1 MPSKQDEQLKPE
13 TDAAFSDP
21 QKMLSLLYFNTK
33 EYFLLLDR
41 DLNIQ
46 MYNQITYEQLKRY
59 MGITIDVGCS
69 VFELTEPARRPIL
82 QKVYEDVLAG
92 HTRETEIVL
101 QPKKGNAV
109 ILHNYFRPSRDANGD
124 IIAVMVTAYD
134 VTEQRKAEQ
143 DIAKYSELVNLLL
156 DNTDESFVLVDK
168 ELHIVMFNNAA
179 ANLVTKHAGRD
190 LQKGD
195 NLLDLIPDEAQGKMV
210 SKLCREVLT
219 GKSREYEM
227 QVPSGN
233 GTTYLHSKFKPAVN
247 KEGKTNTIIITTRD
261 VTEKKI
267 TEQALTES
275 EQRWRFAL
283 EGSNL
288 GLWDWNMATNHVFY
302 SSSYKRLYGFTDD
315 ELENHLNAWAKQV
328 HPDDR
333 ALIDAAIDE
342 HVKNSVPFYEA
353 TYRVKDK
360 QGFYRWILAR
370 GMLISRDKE
379 GRPLRMIGTHAD
391 ITSQKVA
398 EEEYK
403 LFFYKNPLPM
413 YTVDLDTLRFI
424 DVNEAALKHYGY
436 TRKEFLALTLHQIN
450 LETEIP
456 YLEAVRKSMET
467 GTGFADLKAV
477 HKKRNG
483 ELSYINNTGHIFEE
497 RGKNIAL
504 ILAKDIT
511 EQVEAE
517 QKLQQS
523 EENYKLLFDNNP
535 LPCLIF
541 GVNNFR
547 IIRVN
552 ERAEKFYGFTA
563 EEFLTKHI
571 YDLWPEHIR
580 DHQMNELK
588 KQMRKPFNSRVWLH
602 MNREGLPIPVEIN
615 SEYIIYEDAPARIHV
630 IKDITEQ
637 VQAEQALQASNER
650 FKLATRATSDAI
662 YDWNLLNNDL
672 YWGEGLNTLFGYNPK
687 EVSLDIWESFI
698 HPDDRAN
705 VKSSIQAAIDSWKRR
720 HWKMEYRF
728 LRHDGTYRYVLD
740 RGFIVR
746 DEEGKGTRFIGAMQD
761 ITDQKEKEKQLLE
774 SNERFDIVMKA
785 TNDLIWD
792 WDLETGSF
800 YRDKEGI
807 RKVYGVY
814 EESSIRNIYYWL
826 QRVHPDDHE
835 KLKETINDILNENG
849 QDLFEAEYRFKRD
862 DGDFVFIY
870 DRGLLIRD
878 ETGRPIRMI
887 GAAQDITERKMLE
900 QQLLNREL
908 NKQKLISQ
916 ATIETQE
923 KERTEISKELHDNV
937 NQVLTTTKLYLDL
950 SMTDAKLK
958 EELIQKASKNI
969 IYVINEIRQLS
980 RTLMNP
986 SLGDLGL
993 LDAINDLIESI
1004 NITKQL
1010 EIALDVKASIE
1021 KLLDENEKLMI
1032 YRIVQEAI
1040 SNALKHSNAS
1050 IFSIAIKEEKEQIS
1064 LVMKDNGSGFD
1075 VDNIKK
1081 GAGLKNIQ
1089 NRVYLVDGS
1098 LNIDSKPG
1106 RGCTIQIKFPKTH

>member
-1 MPSKQDEQLKPE
+1 MPSKLDEQLNTE

-21 QKMLSLLYFNTK
+21 QKLLSLLYFNTK

-46 MYNQITYEQLKRY
+46 MYNQITYEQLKKY
-59 MGITIDVGCS
+59 MGITIDVGTS
-69 VFELTEPARRPIL
+69 VFLLTEPSRRPIL
-82 QKVYEDVLAG
+82 EKVYQDVLSG
-92 HTRETEIVL
+92 HTRETEITLV
-101 QPKKGNAV
+101 PKKGTPV
-109 ILHNYFRPSRDANGD
+109 ILHNSFRPARDANGD

-134 VTEQRKAEQ
+134 VTEQRKAET
-143 DIAKYSELVNLLL
+143 DIAGYSELVNLLL
-156 DNTDESFVLVDK
+156 DNTDESFVLVDEDLK
-168 ELHIVMFNNAA
+168 IVLFNSATA
-179 ANLVTKHAGRD
+179 GLVAEHANRTL
-190 LQKGD
+190 LKGEH
-195 NLLDLIPDEAQGKMV
+195 LLDLIPDEAQGKMV
-210 SKLCREVLT
+210 SKICREVLK
-219 GKSREYEM
+219 GKSQEYEM
-227 QVPSGN
+227 KVPSAKGI
-233 GTTYLHSKFKPAVN
+233 TYLLSKFKPAVN
-247 KEGKTNTIIITTRD
+247 KEGKINTIIITTRD

-288 GLWDWNMATNHVFY
+288 GLWDWNMETDQVYY
-302 SSSYKRLYGFTDD
+302 STSYKQLYGFTDD
-315 ELENHLNAWAKQV
+315 ELENHLDAWARQV

-333 ALIDAAIDE
+333 ALIDGAIE
-342 HVKNSVPFYEA
+342 AHVKSNIPFYEA

-370 GMLISRDKE
+370 GMLVSRDKE
-379 GRPLRMIGTHAD
+379 GKPLRMIGTHAD

-403 LFFYKNPLPM
+403 LFFNKNPLPM
-413 YTVDLDTLRFI
+413 YTVDLETLRFI
-424 DVNEAALKHYGY
+424 DVNETALKHYGY
-436 TRKEFLALTLHQIN
+436 TRKEFLALSLNDIN

-456 YLEAVRKSMET
+456 YLPAIRKAMKT
-467 GTGFADLKAV
+467 GNGFADLKAV

-541 GVNNFR
+541 SVNDFL

-563 EEFLTKHI
+563 EEFRTKHI

-580 DHQMNELK
+580 DRQMSELK
-588 KQMRKPFNSRVWLH
+588 KLLRQPFNSRIWVH
-602 MNREGLPIPVEIN
+602 MNRDGLTIPVEIN
-615 SEYIIYEDAPARIHV
+615 SEFIIYEDAPARIHV

-637 VQAEQALQASNER
+637 VQAEQGLQASNER

-662 YDWNLLNNDL
+662 YDWNLINNDL

-687 EVSLDIWESFI
+687 EVSRDIWESFI
-698 HPDDRAN
+698 HPDDRLN
-705 VKSSIQAAIDSWKRR
+705 VLNSIHAAIDSWKRR

-728 LRHDGTYRYVLD
+728 LRLDGTYRYVLD

-746 DEEGKGTRFIGAMQD
+746 DEEGKGTRLIGAMQD

-792 WDLETGSF
+792 WNLETGSF

-814 EESSIRNIYYWL
+814 DESSIRNIYYWL

-835 KLKETINDILNENG
+835 KLKETINDILNESG

-862 DGDFVFIY
+862 DGEFVYIY

-878 ETGRPIRMI
+878 DTGRPIRMI
-887 GAAQDITERKMLE
+887 GAAQDITERKILE

-908 NKQKLISQ
+908 SKQKLISQ

-958 EELIQKASKNI
+958 EELIQKSSKNI

-980 RTLMNP
+980 RSLMNP

-993 LDAINDLIESI
+993 LDAINDLVESI

-1010 EIALDVKASIE
+1010 KIVLDVKPSIE
-1021 KLLDENEKLMI
+1021 KLLDENDKLMI
-1032 YRIVQEAI
+1032 YRILQEAI
-1040 SNALKHSNAS
+1040 SNALKHSKAT
-1050 IFSIAIKEEKEQIS
+1050 IFSVIIKEQKDQIS
-1064 LVMKDNGSGFD
+1064 LIMKDNGTGFD

-1098 LNIDSKPG
+1098 LSIDSKPG